1 MFVGLK
7 FRTGLGMKQTK
18 YSPPETPLDIVYED
32 SDILVVN
39 KPEGLLSVP
48 GRGPDLQD
56 CLLSRIHQ
64 VFPMALLVHRLDC
77 DTSGLIVFAMNRHS
91 QRQLSMQFE
100 KRLIKKTYIA
110 RVWGHVIEKSGIIDD
125 PIIVDW
131 PNRPLQKICHE
142 TGKPAMTNWRC
153 IRTGQKESRLKL
165 NPKTG
170 RSHQLRVHCKAIGHV
185 ILGDPLYA
193 QGEAANYDRLMLH
206 SEELRLN
213 HPESGRGMSFRSKA
227 PF

>member
-1 MFVGLK
+1 MG
-7 FRTGLGMKQTK
+7 
-18 YSPPETPLDIVYED
+18 
-32 SDILVVN
+32 
-39 KPEGLLSVP
+39 
-48 GRGPDLQD
+48 
-56 CLLSRIHQ
+56 
-64 VFPMALLVHRLDC
+64 LLVHRLDC
-77 DTSGLIVFAMNRHS
+77 DTSGLIVFAMNKHS

-100 KRLIKKTYIA
+100 KRLIKKTYVA
-110 RVWGHVIEKSGIIDD
+110 RVWGQVFEKSGIIEK

-131 PNRPLQKICHE
+131 PNRPLQKVCYE
-142 TGKPAMTNWRC
+142 TGKPAITNWR
-153 IRTGQKESRLKL
+153 RVRADQKESRLKL

-170 RSHQLRVHCKAIGHV
+170 RSHQLRLHCMAMGHV

-193 QGEAANYDRLMLH
+193 DGEAVNYDRLMLH

>member
-1 MFVGLK
+1 
-7 FRTGLGMKQTK
+7 MKQRK
-18 YSPPETPLDIVYED
+18 YSPPATPLDIVYED
-32 SDILVVN
+32 SYILVVN

-56 CLLSRIHQ
+56 CLLNRIHE

-131 PNRPLQKICHE
+131 P
-142 TGKPAMTNWRC
+142 
-153 IRTGQKESRLKL
+153 
-165 NPKTG
+165 
-170 RSHQLRVHCKAIGHV
+170 IGHCRKFV
-185 ILGDPLYA
+185 MKPVS
-193 QGEAANYDRLMLH
+193 QQ
-206 SEELRLN
+206 
-213 HPESGRGMSFRSKA
+213 
-227 PF
+227 

>member
-1 MFVGLK
+1 
-7 FRTGLGMKQTK
+7 MKQRK
-18 YSPPETPLDIVYED
+18 YSPPATPIDIVYED

-48 GRGPDLQD
+48 GRGLHLQD
-56 CLLSRIHQ
+56 CLLNRIHE

-77 DTSGLIVFAMNRHS
+77 DTSGLIVFAMSKHS

-100 KRLIKKTYIA
+100 KRLIKKTYVA
-110 RVWGHVIEKSGIIDD
+110 RVSGQVSEKSGLIEK

-131 PNRPLQKICHE
+131 PNRPLQKVCYE
-142 TGKPAMTNWRC
+142 TGKPAITNWR
-153 IRTGQKESRLKL
+153 RVRADQNESRLKL

-170 RSHQLRVHCKAIGHV
+170 RSHQLRVHCMAMGHV

-193 QGEAANYDRLMLH
+193 EGEAVNYDRLMLH